1 MKKKLLLVLCICY
14 TLLAQGQLQHPD
26 DFLPHKLGEQFTP
39 HYMLVD
45 YFEHVAENS
54 PLVKLVEYGRT
65 REGRPMMVAIVASEE
80 NHSRLEDIRLNNLRM
95 AGIADGEVNEE
106 LAQAIVWL
114 SYSVHGNEAAGSE
127 SSRIV
132 LYKLANP
139 NNAATKEWLENTIV
153 IMDPSVNP
161 DGFSRYTHWIRGNG
175 SLSNNPDINDIEHSE
190 PWPGGRVNH
199 FYFDLNRDWA
209 WQTQI
214 ESQQRMVLYN
224 QWLPHVH
231 ADLHEMGHESPYYFA
246 PAARPYHKFISKWQ
260 QDFQVTIGKNHAKY
274 FDDSGWLYF
283 TKEVFDLFYPSYGD
297 TYPTFSGSIGMT
309 YEQGGSRVGGRAVN
323 LQNGEELTLMDRID
337 HHRTTSLSTIEISSI
352 HKDQLVQ
359 QFRDFFET
367 SSNDPLGDYR
377 TYVVKRDAS
386 GNRLESLAE
395 LLDRQDIRYNTV
407 NSSKS
412 GEGFSYQSGDDVEYT
427 IEPGDMVISAY
438 QPKSVL
444 TQVLFDP
451 ESELEDSLTYDIT
464 AWSLPY
470 AYGLESYATTAKIKA
485 SSNLQFSRSKKIL
498 DAQYGYIIPWA
509 DMKSAEA
516 AATLAQNNISYRV
529 ASEAVQ
535 YGDHAVKAG
544 ALLITRADNRSQAD
558 DMLQVLRD
566 ISDTGATVLPI
577 DSGFANS
584 GPDLG
589 SGKNYLAS
597 APKVLTIRGDRV
609 SAYSFGQIKWYFN
622 TVLNYP
628 LTIVDINNLGRV
640 NLDDYNTIVLPDG
653 FYRLSNMDE
662 ITDWVSNGGK
672 LIAIGGANRLLLDND
687 DFALK
692 SHATSDEKS
701 EEQRE
706 NKQADLAARYNH
718 YSEQEREAISDFIP
732 GAIFKLQ
739 LDPTHP
745 LAFGLGDSY
754 FSLRTSSNHY
764 PLMTGANNV
773 AYHPQ
778 EEGMVLGFAG
788 SQIKEKLNDT
798 VVFAVEESG
807 RGSVIYMVDNPLY
820 RGFWH
825 NGLFLFSNALF
836 IVE

>member
-1 MKKKLLLVLCICY
+1 MKTKLLLALCFCY
-14 TLLAQGQLQHPD
+14 ALVAQGQLQHPD

-39 HYMLVD
+39 HHMLID

-65 REGRPMMVAIVASEE
+65 REDRPMMVAIIASEE
-80 NHSRLEDIRLNNLRM
+80 NHNRLKDIRLNNLRM
-95 AGIADGEVNEE
+95 AGLEEGAVNEE

-132 LYKLANP
+132 LYKLADPENE
-139 NNAATKEWLENTIV
+139 ATKEWLENTIV

-175 SLSNNPDINDIEHSE
+175 SLSNNPDINDIEHNE

-274 FDDSGWLYF
+274 FDDRGWLYF

-297 TYPTFSGSIGMT
+297 TYPTFSGAIGMT
-309 YEQGGSRVGGRAVN
+309 YEQGGSRVGGRAVD
-323 LQNGEELTLMDRID
+323 LSNGEELTLMDRID
-337 HHRTTSLSTIEISSI
+337 HHRTTSLSTVEISSI
-352 HKDQLVQ
+352 HKEELVQ
-359 QFRDFFET
+359 QFRDFFQT
-367 SSNDPLGDYR
+367 SAKDPLGDYR
-377 TYVVKRDAS
+377 TYVVKSDAS
-386 GNRLESLAE
+386 GNRLEELAE
-395 LLDRQDIRYNTV
+395 LLDRQDIRYHTV
-407 NSSKS
+407 NSSRT
-412 GEGFSYQSGDDVEYT
+412 GAGFSYQSGDKTDYT

-470 AYGLESYATTAKIKA
+470 AYGLESYATSENIQA
-485 SSNLQFSRSKKIL
+485 SEQLQFNKTKNNL
-498 DAQYGYIIPWA
+498 DSQYGYIIPWS
-509 DMKSAEA
+509 DMKGAKA
-516 AATLAQNNISYRV
+516 AAMLAQNNISYRV
-529 ASEAVQ
+529 ASQDVQ
-535 YGDHAVKAG
+535 YGDHAVDAG
-544 ALLITRADNRSQAD
+544 ALLITRADNRSQPD
-558 DMLQVLRD
+558 EMLSVLRAIND
-566 ISDTGATVLPI
+566 SGATVLPI
-577 DSGFANS
+577 DSGFANA

-589 SGKNYLAS
+589 SGRNYLAA

-609 SAYSFGQIKWYFN
+609 SALSFGQIKWYFN
-622 TVLNYP
+622 TVLDYP
-628 LTIVDINNLGRV
+628 LTIVDISNIGRI

-653 FYRLSNMDE
+653 FYRLSNMDK
-662 ITDWVSNGGK
+662 ITDWVSDGGK

-692 SHATSDEKS
+692 SHATGDEKS
-701 EEQRE
+701 KEQTA

-718 YSEQEREAISDFIP
+718 YGEQERQAITNFIP

-745 LAFGLGDSY
+745 LAFGLGAHY

-773 AYHPQ
+773 IYHPQ
-778 EEGMVLGFAG
+778 DEEMMLGFAG
-788 SQIKEKLNDT
+788 SQIKEKLKDS
-798 VVFAVEESG
+798 VVFAVEDSG